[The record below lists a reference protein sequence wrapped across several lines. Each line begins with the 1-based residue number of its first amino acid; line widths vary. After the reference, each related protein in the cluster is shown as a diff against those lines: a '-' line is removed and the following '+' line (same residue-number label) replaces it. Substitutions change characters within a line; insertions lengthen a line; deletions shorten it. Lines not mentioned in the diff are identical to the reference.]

1 MWLRGEAER
10 QQKEF
15 MRVAYLDCF
24 SGVSG
29 DMMLGALLHAGVDLD
44 LFRQT
49 IAALGVDAQI
59 KVETVNRSGI
69 SSTRVRVLTAEGE
82 QDDAHVVLD
91 EHSHS
96 RSEDAH
102 AHAHS
107 HSNEHSHHGTKTE
120 KGEKQHTHHDHQH
133 AHEHGRSL
141 KEIHELI
148 SRAPID
154 SAARAIALRAF
165 RLLGE
170 AEAKIHNIPVE
181 QIHFHEVGAVDTI
194 VDIVCAAAG
203 CASLGVSRWVCSPLN
218 VGGGTVKCA
227 HGIFP
232 VPAPATTELL
242 KGAPVYSSGVQAE
255 LVTPTGAAI
264 LRALGVEFAAMPA
277 MTIEHTG
284 YGAGARDLP
293 GLANVV
299 RITVGEAVQKEQSA
313 DREVVT
319 VIETAVDDLT
329 PQLVGYVMEQALA
342 AGALDV
348 MVTPVLM
355 KKNRPGH
362 LLTVLCERE
371 KANGLCNLLLRETTT
386 LGVRL
391 REERRQCLQRKF
403 AIVSTSWGEVRMKLA
418 YLNGEL
424 TNCSPEFEDCRRI
437 AERHKIPLKIVMQ
450 EVVRLYREEHAAA
463 AD

>member
-1 MWLRGEAER
+1 
-10 QQKEF
+10 
-15 MRVAYLDCF
+15 MRIAYLDCF
-24 SGVSG
+24 SGISG
-29 DMMLGALLHAGVDLD
+29 DMMLGALLHAGVDPE

-49 IAALGVDAQI
+49 IAALGVDAHIQI
-59 KVETVNRSGI
+59 ERVSRSGI
-69 SSTRVRVLTAEGE
+69 SSTRVRVVTAENA
-82 QDDAHVVLD
+82 QDDIHVVLED
-91 EHSHS
+91 HSHG
-96 RSEDAH
+96 H
-102 AHAHS
+102 AHDSHQTHS
-107 HSNEHSHHGTKTE
+107 HQHSHGETHKEDGTQHKHG
-120 KGEKQHTHHDHQH
+120 HHHSH
-133 AHEHGRSL
+133 AHGRSL
-141 KEIHELI
+141 SEIRDLI
-148 SRAPID
+148 SRARIEPA
-154 SAARAIALRAF
+154 SRAISLRAF
-165 RLLGE
+165 HLLGE

-181 QIHFHEVGAVDTI
+181 QIHFHEVGAVDAI
-194 VDIVCAAAG
+194 VDIVCAAVG
-203 CASLGVSRWVCSPLN
+203 CISLGVDRWVCSPLN

-264 LRALGVEFAAMPA
+264 VRALGAEFLDMPD

-299 RITVGEAVQKEQSA
+299 RITIGEAAQKEQSA
-313 DREVVT
+313 SSEVVT

-329 PQLVGYVMEQALA
+329 PQLVGYVTEQALA

-348 MVTPVLM
+348 MVTPVQM

-371 KANGLCNLLLRETTT
+371 KANSLCNLLLRETTT
-386 LGVRL
+386 LGVRV

-403 AIVSTSWGEVRMKLA
+403 ATVSTAWGDVRVKLA

-424 TNCSPEFEDCRRI
+424 TNCSPEFDDCRRI
-437 AERHKIPLKIVMQ
+437 AEQHKIPLKIVMQ
-450 EVVRLYREEHAAA
+450 EVTRLYREEHAAA

>member
-1 MWLRGEAER
+1 
-10 QQKEF
+10 

-59 KVETVNRSGI
+59 KIETVNRSGI
-69 SSTRVRVLTAEGE
+69 SSSRVRVLTAEGG
-82 QDDAHVVLD
+82 QDDVHVVLD
-91 EHSHS
+91 EYPHCHGHSHS
-96 RSEDAH
+96 DDAH
-102 AHAHS
+102 THSHSHS
-107 HSNEHSHHGTKTE
+107 HSNDHSHHGTETE
-120 KGEKQHTHHDHQH
+120 KGKKQHKHHGNDHHQH
-133 AHEHGRSL
+133 THEHGRSL

-148 SRAPID
+148 SHAPID

-181 QIHFHEVGAVDTI
+181 QIHFHEVGAVDAI

-203 CASLGVSRWVCSPLN
+203 CASLGVSRWGCSPLN

-227 HGIFP
+227 HGVFP
-232 VPAPATTELL
+232 VPVPATAELL

-277 MTIEHTG
+277 MTIERTG
-284 YGAGARDLP
+284 YGAGASDLP
-293 GLANVV
+293 GVANVV

-386 LGVRL
+386 LGVRV

-403 AIVSTSWGEVRMKLA
+403 ATVNTSWGEVRVKLA